1 MSDPQFDIERATNG
15 LVLALYL
22 AAAVFL
28 AVMLY
33 FVLRDVAERQQA
45 AEESASSVHRTT
57 PPTYEPQRTGAM
69 HDMSAAP
76 LSRLLDA

>member
-45 AEESASSVHRTT
+45 AEEDASSVRLVT
-57 PPTYEPQRTGAM
+57 PPTHDPQRTGAM
-69 HDMSAAP
+69 HGMSAAS
-76 LSRLLDA
+76 LSYLSDA